1 MKLKSPNNIAKQ
13 FRLLADLVDLLLN
26 KKIPYDMVNMITGE
40 ILIPA
45 NRKITV
51 TLLKR
56 VTMCIFHSHGIEMMP
71 SQIRNQ
77 INELIKQHASR

>member
-56 VTMCIFHSHGIEMMP
+56 VTMCHGIEMMP